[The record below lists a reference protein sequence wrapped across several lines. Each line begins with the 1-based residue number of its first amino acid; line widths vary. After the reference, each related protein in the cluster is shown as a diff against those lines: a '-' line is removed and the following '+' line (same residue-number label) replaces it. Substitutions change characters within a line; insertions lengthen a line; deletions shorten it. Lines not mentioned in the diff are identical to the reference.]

1 MLMRSVIPIVAG
13 AVVAALMMSAT
24 GCQHQDLAERRARMR
39 RDNIARTVNMIE
51 RSEASRPARMGR
63 TLTAI
68 DRRARLDARN
78 TVLNGERVENQVKR
92 SFRRW
97 QDRQPYYRKGIDR
110 FLLRG
115 KPENIEPTAI
125 ILFW

>member
-13 AVVAALMMSAT
+13 AVMAALMMSAT

-39 RDNIARTVNMIE
+39 RDKVARTVNLIE
-51 RSEASRPARMGR
+51 RSEASRPGRMGR

-78 TVLNGERVENQVKR
+78 TARNGERVENQVKR
-92 SFRRW
+92 NFRRW
-97 QDRQPYYRKGIDR
+97 HDRQREYREGINR
-110 FLLRG
+110 HFLRRR
-115 KPENIEPTAI
+115 PENIEPTAI